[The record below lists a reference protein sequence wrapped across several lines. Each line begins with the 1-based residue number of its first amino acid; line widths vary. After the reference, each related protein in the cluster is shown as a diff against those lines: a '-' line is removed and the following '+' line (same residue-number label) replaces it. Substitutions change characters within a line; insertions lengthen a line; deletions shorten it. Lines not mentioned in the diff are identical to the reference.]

1 MTTEQQKQQ
10 QQNKDVSLR
19 IRINGAEKDAF
30 YTICTNMGMTPSK
43 VVRKLIEEFCIKN
56 EKTTNL
62 L

>member
-1 MTTEQQKQQ
+1 MTTEQ
-10 QQNKDVSLR
+10 QQNKDVS
-19 IRINGAEKDAF
+19 IRLSLIGAEKDVF

-56 EKTTNL
+56 EKTKNL

>member
-1 MTTEQQKQQ
+1 MTTEQ

-43 VVRKLIEEFCIKN
+43 VVRKLIEEF
-56 EKTTNL
+56 
-62 L
+62 

>member
-1 MTTEQQKQQ
+1 MTTEQQR
-10 QQNKDVSLR
+10 QNKDVSLR
-19 IRINGAEKDAF
+19 IRINEAEKDTF

-56 EKTTNL
+56 EKTKNL

>member
-1 MTTEQQKQQ
+1 MTTEQQ

-56 EKTTNL
+56 EKTKNL